1 MEAAES
7 IKKEDAE
14 MVYSALNCI
23 LYQLYIRRACEPEVG
38 MACTVSC
45 MM

>member
-14 MVYSALNCI
+14 MVYSALDCI
-23 LYQLYIRRACEPEVG
+23 LYQLYGRRACKG
-38 MACTVSC
+38 NLADGQSG
-45 MM
+45 